1 MTQEEFGAR
10 IRQLR
15 KQRRMVQLDYA
26 NLCDMGTGYIANLE
40 NGKRNPRLDT
50 ISRLAEGFGLTL
62 SELFGDLESP
72 SLPDSYGDRVL
83 SIVKNLDDED
93 REDLLK
99 MIRLYAKR
107 KIKE

>member
-1 MTQEEFGAR
+1 MTQEQFGAR

-15 KQRRMVQLDYA
+15 KQRKMVQLDYA

-50 ISRLAEGFGLTL
+50 ISRLAEGFGMSI
-62 SELFGDLESP
+62 SELLGDCDVPTSI
-72 SLPDSYGDRVL
+72 PDSYGNRVL

-99 MIRLYAKR
+99 IIRLYAK
-107 KIKE
+107 KKST